1 LLAIQALTEEANGV
15 TNSHSTRVDCRA
27 IPHLLSPVFDEIAQ
41 AEFGYTDHIGLE
53 TMSKNYVEKA
63 CPGCAS
69 GRNRCLMTCNG
80 QDLQRVSSPNQIGS
94 RYFLPAARCC
104 DFLCT
109 AYQIAV
115 SDCQYSNLIFDAK
128 SSF

>member
-53 TMSKNYVEKA
+53 TMSKKLA
-63 CPGCAS
+63 P
-69 GRNRCLMTCNG
+69 
-80 QDLQRVSSPNQIGS
+80 
-94 RYFLPAARCC
+94 
-104 DFLCT
+104 
-109 AYQIAV
+109 
-115 SDCQYSNLIFDAK
+115 DAQAGEIDA
-128 SSF
+128 